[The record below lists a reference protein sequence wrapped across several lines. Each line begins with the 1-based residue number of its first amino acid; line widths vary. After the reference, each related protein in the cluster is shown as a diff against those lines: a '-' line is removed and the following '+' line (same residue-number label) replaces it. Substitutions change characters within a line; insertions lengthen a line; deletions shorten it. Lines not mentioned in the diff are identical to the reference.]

1 MCRGIVIEGHLI
13 PDISKSIVL
22 ESGNLYQLIIWIVSN
37 CGIAWNAYIDQ
48 HWQLK
53 VGHRDEVFKQWFAE
67 HISKHHVHE
76 VAPKP
81 LPRNIMQNIYQKY
94 GLPPPPHSFN
104 KHYLECANGTDRP
117 RYILA
122 DEMDLHD
129 PKEKRSTPSRQDLIR
144 KGETGKLS
152 RYLKREAKIT
162 VRSQANS
169 YTYLCRNPVCPSKGT
184 ENCFCLK

>member
-1 MCRGIVIEGHLI
+1 MCKGIVIEGHLI

-22 ESGNLYQLIIWIVSN
+22 ESGDLYQLITWIVSN
-37 CGIAWNAYIDQ
+37 CGIAWNEYIDQ

-53 VGHRDEVFKQWFAE
+53 LGHRDEVFKQWFAQ
-67 HISKHHVHE
+67 HIHQHHVHK

-81 LPRNIMQNIYQKY
+81 LSRTIMQNIYRNY
-94 GLPPPPHSFN
+94 GLPPDSFN

-129 PKEKRSTPSRQDLIR
+129 PRGKRLTPSRQELIR
-144 KGETGKLS
+144 KNETGELS
-152 RYLKREAKIT
+152 KYLKRQANIT

-169 YTYLCRNPVCPSKGT
+169 YIYLCSHPVCPSKGT
-184 ENCFCLK
+184 QHCFCLQ